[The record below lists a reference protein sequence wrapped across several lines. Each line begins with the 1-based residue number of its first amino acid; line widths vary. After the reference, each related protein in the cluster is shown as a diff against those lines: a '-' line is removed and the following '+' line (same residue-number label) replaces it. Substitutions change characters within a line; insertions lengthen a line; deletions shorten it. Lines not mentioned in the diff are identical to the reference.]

1 MTEERED
8 DFVGCDTWAAMVSWL
23 AESLPEIPVGVTIDF
38 GPKDMLLDDV
48 LDADDFEDD
57 PLEALCA
64 QIVVLQHGRFLVR
77 RSRVVMEANSY
88 ISHDASAATPNRWF
102 EDDPAGDC
110 TAGAIYVD
118 DAHLA
123 AEICVTWLS
132 SESRDE
138 GPLDFGFDVSEAIPL
153 PGIAQAEPAWTI
165 DDFLRRLGH

>member
-8 DFVGCDTWAAMVSWL
+8 DYVGCDTWAALVSGL
-23 AESLPEIPVGVTIDF
+23 ADSLPEIPVGVTIDF
-38 GPKDMLLDDV
+38 GPKDMLLDDDF
-48 LDADDFEDD
+48 DADEYDD

-64 QIVVLQHGRFLVR
+64 QIVVLEHGRFLVR

-88 ISHDASAATPNRWF
+88 ISHDAGAATPNRWF
-102 EDDPAGDC
+102 EEEPGGDC

-132 SESRDE
+132 SESVDE
-138 GPLDFGFDVSEAIPL
+138 GPTDFGFDVSEAIRL
-153 PGIAQAEPAWTI
+153 PGIPQVNSSWTI